1 MGTGEH
7 YFVDL
12 VVAAPFTLFFYAI
25 FCAEISWCD
34 HKRWAA
40 ILGRMAMVLTWFALL
55 RHEPHLFWN
64 SPAIPWAMVV
74 VTVVGTLWLKRSLS
88 AISVDAGC
96 EEHEA
101 PIADVPAEGPESV
114 RAH

>member
-12 VVAAPFTLFFYAI
+12 VVAAPFTLFLYAI

-40 ILGRMAMVLTWFALL
+40 ILGGM
-55 RHEPHLFWN
+55 
-64 SPAIPWAMVV
+64 AMVV
-74 VTVVGTLWLKRSLS
+74 VTVIGTLWLKRSLS

-114 RAH
+114 GPTDVESIATRLSGCLSAKTSPRAFD